1 MKKTIILLFIL
12 NTFILKA
19 QNTNN
24 EINQLEIK
32 RKEYNDKIKS
42 LKDSILLIDKKIN
55 IIKSKEIIKSL
66 KDSSIVA
73 TVSKEAKLRK
83 KPFPMDDIIYTFKK
97 DTEVLILDY
106 HDEYFGICFDSICG
120 YVNELWIKRNQK
132 VNDLISLRQQEA
144 KELERIKEENK
155 IKKENR
161 QYAIIEAKNI
171 KKYGKTLY
179 SKLKKGLIWI
189 GMTNDML
196 IIAIGSPD
204 KINRTVGKWGVHEQW
219 VYDNDY
225 YYFENGIMT
234 SYQD

>member
-1 MKKTIILLFIL
+1 
-12 NTFILKA
+12 
-19 QNTNN
+19 
-24 EINQLEIK
+24 
-32 RKEYNDKIKS
+32 
-42 LKDSILLIDKKIN
+42 
-55 IIKSKEIIKSL
+55 
-66 KDSSIVA
+66 
-73 TVSKEAKLRK
+73 
-83 KPFPMDDIIYTFKK
+83 MDDIIYTFKK

-132 VNDLISLRQQEA
+132 VTDLISLRQQEA